1 MAQETS
7 GYGVAHDTGSLTW
20 GTWVCDCEACR
31 QVCLDFPEVLLV
43 IKSGEARTP
52 VKAGKLAASSAE
64 AFLASPTDY
73 VREVFVAQY
82 NSEGSE
88 Q

>member
-1 MAQETS
+1 MTGCAIAHET
-7 GYGVAHDTGSLTW
+7 GKLTW
-20 GTWVCDCEACR
+20 GTWVCDCDKCR
-31 QVCLDFPEVLLV
+31 QICLYNPMVLLV

-52 VKAGKLAASSAE
+52 VMAGNLARSHAE
-64 AFLASPTDY
+64 SFLSPTAY

>member
-1 MAQETS
+1 MTGCAHET
-7 GYGVAHDTGSLTW
+7 GKLTW
-20 GTWVCDCEACR
+20 GTWVCDCDKCR
-31 QVCLDFPEVLLV
+31 QICLYNPMVLLV

-52 VKAGKLAASSAE
+52 VMAGNLARSHAE
-64 AFLASPTDY
+64 SFLSPTDY